1 MQLEAG
7 ENPRAGRSA
16 KVLERRGSVGTL
28 GNGNAAFRQ
37 NRAGRAL
44 QMVGE
49 GVGRA
54 KAWQLRWSNLVGA
67 EYSWRAKT
75 AKGES

>member
-37 NRAGRAL
+37 NGAGGLCRWW
-44 QMVGE
+44 
-49 GVGRA
+49 GRGLEE
-54 KAWQLRWSNLVGA
+54 QRPGS
-67 EYSWRAKT
+67 
-75 AKGES
+75 